1 MKCYN
6 DLPANEE
13 ELKRKIDI
21 ESADIIKDTMQHL
34 NTSILGNDL

>member
-13 ELKRKIDI
+13 ELRKKINI
-21 ESADIIKDTMQHL
+21 ESAGIIKDTMQHL
-34 NTSILGNDL
+34 NTNILENDL